1 MELKMCSA
9 TFGNIY
15 LGSGWSV
22 RSSYSDRDNYTN
34 GDEYD
39 AQWVYNVVF
48 DFRVAWA
55 QNGISR
61 ILTLIFHQASDA
73 SGNCQQK
80 IHQTEAGMYRNHNA
94 ATLVGAILTAQQHQE
109 TEESNNELQNE
120 HSHSD
125 KAQPRMHTVEI
136 HFRRLR
142 QIVRIEDGQKSQS
155 HTRYGAGV
163 KEHMDQL
170 NIDVLQAAAKAVQ

>member
-1 MELKMCSA
+1 MHAYM
-9 TFGNIY
+9 NIY
-15 LGSGWSV
+15 L
-22 RSSYSDRDNYTN
+22 
-34 GDEYD
+34 EQI
-39 AQWVYNVVF
+39 AHAHMF
-48 DFRVAWA
+48 
-55 QNGISR
+55 IP
-61 ILTLIFHQASDA
+61 
-73 SGNCQQK
+73 
-80 IHQTEAGMYRNHNA
+80 
-94 ATLVGAILTAQQHQE
+94 
-109 TEESNNELQNE
+109 EESNNELQNE